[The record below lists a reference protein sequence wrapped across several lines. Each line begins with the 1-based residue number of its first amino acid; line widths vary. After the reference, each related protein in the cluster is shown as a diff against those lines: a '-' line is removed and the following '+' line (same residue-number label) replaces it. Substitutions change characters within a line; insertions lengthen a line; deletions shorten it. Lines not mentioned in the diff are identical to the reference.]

1 MATPTAATQQLR
13 EIVLRVRPLT
23 PEAFAPYGRVIDTD
37 REPMEQLEG
46 RFTANVAVLGPV
58 PEQVGGINRHMDHTQ
73 LFIPLRS
80 AQTLVVVAP
89 RDVTMDHF
97 DPDRI
102 EAFIADGTFAYTFD
116 AGTWHIEPK
125 AVDPANNRVI
135 NVQTD
140 VYRQYTELV
149 RLEDACA
156 VRVKLAL

>member
-1 MATPTAATQQLR
+1 MAATQQLR
-13 EIVLRVRPLT
+13 EIVLKARPLT
-23 PEAFAPYGRVIDTD
+23 PDAFAPYGRVIAEE
-37 REPMEQLEG
+37 RLPMEQLDG

-58 PEQVGGINRHMDHTQ
+58 PERMGGINRHMDHTQ
-73 LFIPLRS
+73 LFIPLRG
-80 AQTLVVVAP
+80 AATLVVVAP
-89 RDVTMDHF
+89 RDVTIDRF

-102 EAFIADGTFAYTFD
+102 EAFVADGSFAYTFD

-125 AVDPANNRVI
+125 AIDPANNRVI

-149 RLEDACA
+149 RLEDSCG